1 MSKWFNYI
9 LGIALLFSSCT
20 RAQETNIMNESNLHD
35 SKILIV
41 YLSRTKNTKAVAEII
56 HQKIG
61 GDLVELELANPYPE
75 NYQQIVAQVQKEN
88 ETGFLPEL
96 KTKIDSIEKYDII
109 FIGFPTWGMQLP
121 PPIKCFLFQNN
132 FTGKTIV
139 PFNTNAGYGLGNSI
153 KTIKKLSPNSII
165 LE

>member
-1 MSKWFNYI
+1 MSKWLTCF

-41 YLSRTKNTKAVAEII
+41 YLSRTKNTKAVADII
-56 HQKIG
+56 HKKVD

-75 NYQQIVAQVQKEN
+75 NYQQIVTQVQKEN

-96 KTKIDSIEKYDII
+96 KTK
-109 FIGFPTWGMQLP
+109 
-121 PPIKCFLFQNN
+121 
-132 FTGKTIV
+132 
-139 PFNTNAGYGLGNSI
+139 NSI
-153 KTIKKLSPNSII
+153 PMQVMVWVI
-165 LE
+165 LLR